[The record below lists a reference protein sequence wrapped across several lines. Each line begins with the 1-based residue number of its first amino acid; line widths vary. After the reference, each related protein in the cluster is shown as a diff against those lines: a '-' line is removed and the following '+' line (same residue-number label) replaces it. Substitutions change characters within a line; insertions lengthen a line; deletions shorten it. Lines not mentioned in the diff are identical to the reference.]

1 MQEKHYTCLGGCKGV
16 SKNTGVC
23 QAADCADHTHD
34 LVECNCTDD
43 KHFDFKKQEKQA
55 EKPVYVSYDEFKK
68 MDIRI
73 GTIREVSPIEGAD
86 KLLKFMID
94 FGDPESRQILSGIR
108 EFFPEFETLVG
119 KQALY
124 IVNLEPRTI
133 RGLESNGMLM
143 AVDGLDGKPVFLT
156 PEVPVAPG
164 AKVR

>member
-23 QAADCADHTHD
+23 QAADCADHNHD

-43 KHFDFKKQEKQA
+43 KHFRFQEAGEASRKARLCFVRRIQ
-55 EKPVYVSYDEFKK
+55 K